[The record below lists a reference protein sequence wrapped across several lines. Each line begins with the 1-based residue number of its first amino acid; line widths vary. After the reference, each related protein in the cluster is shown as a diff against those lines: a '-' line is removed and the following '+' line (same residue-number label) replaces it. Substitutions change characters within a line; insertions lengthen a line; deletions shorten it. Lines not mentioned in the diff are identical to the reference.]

1 MKIKLI
7 NYNKTISH
15 IGMNRVLI
23 DEVKVLK
30 PEETEGPE
38 ILEVL
43 FVNETGT
50 IKREFNLKED
60 IEYIVSLVNACAIEI
75 TDDFELDPDLLLGK
89 VLYVGL
95 ATDKESKAHV
105 YGFTKLSEESTA
117 DKKRLDA
124 ILSHNPTA
132 SKTVSDEIH
141 SDNPFEDDDLPF

>member
-7 NYNKTISH
+7 NYNKTISN

-50 IKREFNLKED
+50 IKREFDLKKE
-60 IEYIVSLVNACAIEI
+60 IEAIISMVNACGIAIPE
-75 TDDFELDPDLLLGK
+75 DFDFDPDLLLGR
-89 VLYVGL
+89 VLYIELVRDFGF
-95 ATDKESKAHV
+95 SPHV
-105 YGFTKLSEESTA
+105 ENFSTLNAEIAA
-117 DKKRLDA
+117 DKKVGNL
-124 ILSHNPTA
+124 
-132 SKTVSDEIH
+132 VH
-141 SDNPFEDDDLPF
+141 SVNPFEDDDMPF